1 MIKMAMAAGEEK
13 PIAQLLPQR
22 MPDHRKHSVQKS
34 VKHGMQL
41 KESECPLRHKAPPRK
56 HISPA
61 QKKRM
66 AEIQEH
72 RDRQA
77 RNLQI
82 DPTIIASR
90 STMIR
95 LACEAEDVFEVI
107 LPWQREL
114 LGES

>member
-1 MIKMAMAAGEEK
+1 
-13 PIAQLLPQR
+13 
-22 MPDHRKHSVQKS
+22 MPDHRKHSVQQS
-34 VKHGMQL
+34 VKRGMQL
-41 KESECPLRHKAPPRK
+41 NASECPKRHKAPPRK
-56 HISPA
+56 NISPV

-66 AEIQEH
+66 TEIQER
-72 RDRQA
+72 RDQQA
-77 RNLQI
+77 KNLQI

>member
-1 MIKMAMAAGEEK
+1 
-13 PIAQLLPQR
+13 
-22 MPDHRKHSVQKS
+22 MPDHRKNSDQQS
-34 VKHGMQL
+34 VKRGMQL
-41 KESECPLRHKAPPRK
+41 KDSECPPRHKAPPRK

-61 QKKRM
+61 QKKRF
-66 AEIQEH
+66 AEIQER

-77 RNLQI
+77 QNLEI

-95 LACEAEDVFEVI
+95 LACEAEDVFDIV

-114 LGES
+114 LGEF